1 MIISLSKMGVD
12 CLKVEVKNSNYIFD
26 PNNTNVSKQ
35 DDLNN
40 VVRFAVNAN
49 SRNKYISKLLK
60 VKD

>member
-1 MIISLSKMGVD
+1 MGVD